1 MNTVFQFIKQ
11 NIVCDILVALGLLA
25 IYITYIGA
33 PRASKKSGHYVSGI
47 PTVGGFLIALGFLTS
62 SCKWLAIIG
71 LFEPA
76 ILYLIFKGI
85 PDIIKWQISL
95 KNWVPPEELEG
106 GRVIAYS
113 SRKNRFEE
121 IRIPNPEHPNALI
134 IYPIERYIIIAV
146 GSVYRLIGIEING
159 NFHLLHEAGTIEE
172 CKNRAS
178 KKAKWKTYPP
188 TEK

>member
-11 NIVCDILVALGLLA
+11 NIACDILVALGLLA

-33 PRASKKSGHYVSGI
+33 PRASKKSDHYVSGI

-76 ILYLIFKGI
+76 ILYIIFKGI
-85 PDIIKWQISL
+85 PDLIKWQISL

-106 GRVIAYS
+106 GRVITYS
-113 SRKNRFEE
+113 SQKNRYEE
-121 IRIPNPEHPNALI
+121 IHIPNPECPRNSI
-134 IYPIERYIIIAV
+134 VYPIERYIIIAV
-146 GSVYRLIGIEING
+146 DSGHNLIGMELNG
-159 NFHLLHEAGTIEE
+159 NYHLLLEAETVEE
-172 CKNRAS
+172 CKKRAS
-178 KKAKWKTYPP
+178 KKAKWKNR
-188 TEK
+188 